1 MSHEHKKT
9 FRRSHE
15 QSKSDGGA
23 APVEEKDLR
32 PEEQKDFRQDEKLEA
47 GARNLSEAEHK
58 KAEPERT
65 GQSEKSEEAEAP
77 EKSKPAKTAETGR
90 SAAEEKSAEPQD
102 KADAGEAARYA
113 KALADLENKEK
124 ELAEAQERY
133 LRLAAEYENFRRRT
147 RQEKSR
153 CYEDAKADAVKALL
167 PVLDNLDRAVESG
180 EKASSEESKKMA
192 EGMALVRKVAIESME
207 KIGVIEIPAAGESFD
222 PELHNAVQHIE
233 DKDLGEN
240 KVAQVLQKGYRCG
253 DQVIRHSV
261 VVVAN

>member
-15 QSKSDGGA
+15 HPKSDGGA
-23 APVEEKDLR
+23 ALVEEKDLR
-32 PEEQKDFRQDEKLEA
+32 PDEQKDFRQDEKLEA

-65 GQSEKSEEAEAP
+65 GQSEKSETAETP

-90 SAAEEKSAEPQD
+90 SVAEEKPAEPQD
-102 KADAGEAARYA
+102 KADDGEAARYA

-233 DKDLGEN
+233 DKELGEN
-240 KVAQVLQKGYRCG
+240 RVAQVLQKGYRCG

>member
-9 FRRSHE
+9 LRRSNG
-15 QSKSDGGA
+15 QSKSNGA
-23 APVEEKDLR
+23 APVEDKDLR
-32 PEEQKDFRQDEKLEA
+32 TDEQKDFKLDEEHEKAGRYEMAVAELE
-47 GARNLSEAEHK
+47 
-58 KAEPERT
+58 
-65 GQSEKSEEAEAP
+65 
-77 EKSKPAKTAETGR
+77 
-90 SAAEEKSAEPQD
+90 D
-102 KADAGEAARYA
+102 
-113 KALADLENKEK
+113 KEK
-124 ELAEAQERY
+124 ELAEAQDRY

-153 CYEDAKADAVKALL
+153 CYEDARADAVKALL

-180 EKASSEESKKMA
+180 EKASTEESKKMA

-207 KIGVIEIPAAGESFD
+207 KIGVSEIPAAGESFD

-233 DKDLGEN
+233 DKELGEN
-240 KVAQVLQKGYRCG
+240 MVAQVLQKGYRCG

>member
-65 GQSEKSEEAEAP
+65 GQSEKS
-77 EKSKPAKTAETGR
+77 KPATTAATDR
-90 SAAEEKSAEPQD
+90 SVAEEKSAEPQD
-102 KADAGEAARYA
+102 KAEDGEAARYA

-233 DKDLGEN
+233 DKELGEN
-240 KVAQVLQKGYRCG
+240 RVAQVLQKGYRCG

>member
-15 QSKSDGGA
+15 HPKSDGSA

-32 PEEQKDFRQDEKLEA
+32 PDEQKDFKQDEKLEA

-65 GQSEKSEEAEAP
+65 GKSEKS
-77 EKSKPAKTAETGR
+77 
-90 SAAEEKSAEPQD
+90 EEKSAEPQD
-102 KADAGEAARYA
+102 KAEDGEAARYA
-113 KALADLENKEK
+113 KALADLEDKEK

-133 LRLAAEYENFRRRT
+133 LRLAAEYDNFRRRT

-233 DKDLGEN
+233 DKELGEN
-240 KVAQVLQKGYRCG
+240 RVAQVLQKGYRCG

>member
-15 QSKSDGGA
+15 HPKSDGSA
-23 APVEEKDLR
+23 ASVEEKDLR
-32 PEEQKDFRQDEKLEA
+32 PDEQKDFRPDDE
-47 GARNLSEAEHK
+47 H
-58 KAEPERT
+58 
-65 GQSEKSEEAEAP
+65 EKD
-77 EKSKPAKTAETGR
+77 GR
-90 SAAEEKSAEPQD
+90 YE
-102 KADAGEAARYA
+102 
-113 KALADLENKEK
+113 KALADLEDKEK

-153 CYEDAKADAVKALL
+153 CYEDAKVDAVKALL

-233 DKDLGEN
+233 DKELGEN
-240 KVAQVLQKGYRCG
+240 EVAQVLQKGYRCG

>member
-32 PEEQKDFRQDEKLEA
+32 PEEQKDFRQDENLEA

-58 KAEPERT
+58 KAKPERT
-65 GQSEKSEEAEAP
+65 GQS
-77 EKSKPAKTAETGR
+77 EKSKPAKTAETDR
-90 SAAEEKSAEPQD
+90 SVAEEKSAEPQD
-102 KADAGEAARYA
+102 KAEDGEAARYA

-124 ELAEAQERY
+124 ELAEAQDRY

>member
-65 GQSEKSEEAEAP
+65 GQSEKS
-77 EKSKPAKTAETGR
+77 KPAKTAETGR

-102 KADAGEAARYA
+102 KAEDGEAARYA

-233 DKDLGEN
+233 DKELGEN
-240 KVAQVLQKGYRCG
+240 RVAQVLQKGYRCG